1 VTAATSLTTGVSAD
15 ALALTPAGYPGNE
28 SQIKTWTYQLGQVA
42 KDLAIAK
49 GDVKA
54 IEAIALN
61 THHIHIFK
69 PVTTTASTTST
80 TTTTVAS

>member
-1 VTAATSLTTGVSAD
+1 M
-15 ALALTPAGYPGNE
+15 ALAPAGYPGNE
-28 SQIKTWTYQLGQVA
+28 SQIKTWTYQLGQVS

-49 GDVKA
+49 ADVKA

-69 PVTTTASTTST
+69 PVTTTTST
-80 TTTTVAS
+80 TTTTTS